1 MRRSLVRNSPDGSGT
16 ALTLR
21 VVGLLAVGT
30 LLLGLVR
37 FDDPDRSVDL
47 LAAVFLGWLLGWGL
61 GPIAARGAGQ
71 GLRPEWF
78 ALLPISPRRLA
89 AGLLG
94 ASFVGFAPAVTLVA
108 FAALPVASARNAAGH
123 RLEPRDHGRTAAG
136 RGR

>member
-1 MRRSLVRNSPDGSGT
+1 VAGVLTGGPAGATTRDTTIALIGMRRSLARNSPDGSGT

-21 VVGLLAVGT
+21 VVGLLLAVGT

-37 FDDPDRSVDL
+37 FDDPGRSVDL

-78 ALLPISPRRLA
+78 ALLPIPHAASPPA
-89 AGLLG
+89 CSAG
-94 ASFVGFAPAVTLVA
+94 
-108 FAALPVASARNAAGH
+108 
-123 RLEPRDHGRTAAG
+123 PRA
-136 RGR
+136 